1 MARSSDPGRPERHD
15 SPVRDRSRRAS
26 GRFIGWIAVVAVVVI
41 IGFPTALLF
50 GAGDAV
56 FDSPTDGIITF
67 FGTLVGIAVLL
78 AVGYLWEQA
87 KERRARNRRR

>member
-1 MARSSDPGRPERHD
+1 MARSTDPGRPDRHD
-15 SPVRDRSRRAS
+15 SPVRNRSRRTS
-26 GRFIGWIAVVAVVVI
+26 GKFTGWIAVVAVVVI
-41 IGFPTALLF
+41 IGVPTALLF

-87 KERRARNRRR
+87 KEHRSRNRRR